1 MTTSNN
7 EIACEFQGSAQDL
20 LDVAHSQDKFD
31 LRDALQKQLTSR
43 GAEQDALAREART
56 ARAASGDDYLVV
68 RASVEFSNYCKRTC
82 AYCGMAA
89 TNKVLQRYRVEPDKL
104 KHIVKDV
111 SSLGVTDLHLA
122 SGEDPAFKAETL
134 VPVIQAAVAAGMEV
148 TLVLGQ
154 RHANDYML
162 WKKAGASRYILKVET
177 TRADLFKDAKPGTTL
192 VERISHLLYLRQLG
206 YKIGS
211 GVIAGLP
218 GQSTY
223 DLASDL
229 LFLKALKPDMSSV
242 SRFVPNSQSRYANA
256 QEGDP
261 DTALNF
267 LSLLR
272 VEMSR
277 PGLRIPAGTSLGR
290 RQIDAINHG
299 ANVVSLHVTPTE
311 YADLYSSYRA
321 ENRVSTKMETIRRFA
336 QETGM
341 PLRLHL

>member
-1 MTTSNN
+1 MIVSDNA
-7 EIACEFQGSAQDL
+7 IISEFQDTAQESL
-20 LDVAHSQDKFD
+20 AIAYSEDK
-31 LRDALQKQLTSR
+31 RGAREELQKLIAAR
-43 GAEQDALAREART
+43 GVEQNALAER
-56 ARAASGDDYLVV
+56 ARAARAATGDDHLVV
-68 RASVEFSNYCKRTC
+68 RASVEFSNYCRQTC
-82 AYCGMAA
+82 SYCGMAA
-89 TNKVLQRYRVEPDKL
+89 TNKELQRYRVTPDQL
-104 KHIVKDV
+104 MRIVNDV
-111 SSLGVTDLHLA
+111 AALGITDLHLA
-122 SGEDPAFKAETL
+122 SGEDPALKAETL
-134 VPVIQAAVAAGMEV
+134 APIIQEAVAAGMEV

-154 RHANDYML
+154 RHSNDYKL
-162 WKKAGASRYILKVET
+162 WRQAGASRYILKVET

-192 VERISHLLYLRQLG
+192 IERISHLLYLRQLG

-223 DLASDL
+223 DLAADL
-229 LFLKALKPDMSSV
+229 LFLKELKPDMSSV
-242 SRFVPNSQSRYANA
+242 SRFLPNSQSRYANA

-261 DTALNF
+261 DTTLNF

-299 ANVVSLHVTPTE
+299 ANVVSLHVTPME

-321 ENRVSTKMETIRRFA
+321 EDRISTKMETIKRFA